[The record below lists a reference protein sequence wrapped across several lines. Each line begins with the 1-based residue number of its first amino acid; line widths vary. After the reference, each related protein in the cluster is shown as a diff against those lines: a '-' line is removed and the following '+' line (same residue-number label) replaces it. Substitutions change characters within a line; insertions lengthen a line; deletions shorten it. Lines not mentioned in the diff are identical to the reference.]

1 MNKEELLKGL
11 KTAWAF
17 SDVPYLV
24 LDADNDIVETS
35 YGIKGIKQ
43 LPIYKQAIS
52 MSFSEKHPR
61 LISYESMELYGVFT
75 VNTGKR
81 ALIVIWGPVLTLRPH
96 MDENMSFMSFSK
108 CFKKETTR
116 KIVQMLPTM
125 RVKKFVKYLNAMCYL
140 LTKRKC
146 TVSQI
151 IDGRIE
157 ISEPR
162 DIDLNHDFRSVPSD
176 LYSTQIDLNL
186 YLDATRQGDV
196 KQIKFLMKN
205 KVLYHFFSVD
215 DMREL
220 FHKYIAVI
228 TMVAH
233 EAVKG
238 GLDFDET
245 LDTVHSLIF
254 QAERIDEQDCL
265 RYFTVK
271 SILGLVQRVAKKHK
285 RFLHSE
291 SINQAIHFI
300 EEHYHRALS
309 LDDIASHV
317 HLSSPY
323 LSQLFRKETGE
334 NIQTFIRDLR
344 LREAK
349 NLLLFTKR
357 SIGDIAAS
365 LGFKTQSYFTEV
377 FKKDSNMT
385 PYQYRK
391 QYCHY

>member
-11 KTAWAF
+11 KVAWSF

-24 LDADNDIVETS
+24 LDANHDIVETS

-52 MSFSEKHPR
+52 MSFPERR
-61 LISYESMELYGVFT
+61 LVLITYESMELYGVLT

-81 ALIVIWGPVLTLRPH
+81 SLIVILGPALTIRPRV
-96 MDENMSFMSFSK
+96 DKNMSLLSFSEYLK
-108 CFKKETTR
+108 TETMR
-116 KIVQMLPTM
+116 RIVRMLPTM
-125 RVKKFVKYLNAMCYL
+125 RIKKFVKYLNAMCYL
-140 LTKRKC
+140 LTKQKC
-146 TVSQI
+146 TASQI
-151 IDGRIE
+151 IDGRIK

-162 DIDLNHDFRSVPSD
+162 DIDLNHDFRSIPSD

-196 KQIKFLMKN
+196 NQIKFLMKN
-205 KVLYHFFSVD
+205 KVLYHLFSVD
-215 DMREL
+215 NIKEL
-220 FHKYIAVI
+220 FHKFIAVI
-228 TMVAH
+228 TLMAH

-238 GLDFDET
+238 GLGFNET
-245 LDTVHSLIF
+245 LDMVHSLIF
-254 QAERIDEQDCL
+254 QAEQIDEQDRL
-265 RYFTVK
+265 RYFTLK
-271 SILGLVQRVAKKHK
+271 SILRLVQLVAKKHE
-285 RFLHSE
+285 RYPHSE
-291 SINQAIHFI
+291 SINQALHFI
-300 EEHYHRALS
+300 EDHYHQTLS

-334 NIQTFIRDLR
+334 NIQSFIRDLR

-357 SIGDIAAS
+357 PIGDIAAS

-385 PYQYRK
+385 PYQFRK